1 MAAMTGGELT
11 GEKVSSMWYEEEG
24 SYNYNNPGFSSSTG
38 EKKLVWIVFCACKYW
53 NVIYLEWRNHLYFFH
68 KKLGSGPIPQSC
80 LHFHGFRGF
89 KLLNGCLVIWLSIT
103 CVYDEHNM
111 IFMISAFKIFPMSD
125 SQTVVYCRFNSYFA
139 FISKEKLHFCL
150 VKKDWSLKIT

>member
-1 MAAMTGGELT
+1 MSNVGQNMAAMTGGELT

-80 LHFHGFRGF
+80 LHFHGFLGF

-125 SQTVVYCRFNSYFA
+125 S
-139 FISKEKLHFCL
+139 
-150 VKKDWSLKIT
+150 